1 MVARTLQALPAAVG
15 AEYGNLGTWGRGSM
29 GMLWAG
35 LGPVKQVW
43 IYEHPMHPHTSV
55 YAPPPPPHTHGT
67 GIPGSPALWC
77 RVRSSTHD
85 VSEPSDTSGSRV
97 TL

>member
-43 IYEHPMHPHTSV
+43 IYEHPMHPTQMCMPRHASP
-55 YAPPPPPHTHGT
+55 YPWYRY
-67 GIPGSPALWC
+67 PGL
-77 RVRSSTHD
+77 SSTL
-85 VSEPSDTSGSRV
+85 VQG
-97 TL
+97 